1 VIGVQQIQD
10 AIYLPIDLGGVA
22 VALSYVDTPAA
33 GKPMVDDR
41 IEQALEKVSRLAFA
55 GKPNLL
61 KEMAP
66 QVGLERANA
75 VST

>member
-1 VIGVQQIQD
+1 
-10 AIYLPIDLGGVA
+10 
-22 VALSYVDTPAA
+22 
-33 GKPMVDDR
+33 MVDDR